1 MLLLKVSYLIVD
13 EAEEDLEMEDDPF
26 YKEELPAVLEEEECL
41 KRNALRESKISIALS
56 NASGLALE
64 IGSTQCLAKQGT
76 ITEVNES
83 GAVSHSDMP
92 DDTSHEVTLSI
103 EEEAKGTNEKGVVDK
118 PIYFDKTAQEG
129 SQTSQNVELTYLE

>member
-1 MLLLKVSYLIVD
+1 MIVD
-13 EAEEDLEMEDDPF
+13 EAEEDLEMEEDPF
-26 YKEELPAVLEEEECL
+26 HQEELPAVLEEEECL

-103 EEEAKGTNEKGVVDK
+103 EEEDKVKSEKEVDDK
-118 PIYFDKTAQEG
+118 PIYFDKIEQNG
-129 SQTSQNVELTYLE
+129 SET

>member
-1 MLLLKVSYLIVD
+1 M
-13 EAEEDLEMEDDPF
+13 EEDPF
-26 YKEELPAVLEEEECL
+26 HQEELPAVLEEEECL

-76 ITEVNES
+76 ITEVNEC
-83 GAVSHSDMP
+83 GAISHSDMP

-103 EEEAKGTNEKGVVDK
+103 EEEDKETRDKEIDDK
-118 PIYFDKTAQEG
+118 PIHFDKTEQNG
-129 SQTSQNVELTYLE
+129 LQT

>member
-1 MLLLKVSYLIVD
+1 M
-13 EAEEDLEMEDDPF
+13 EEDPF
-26 YKEELPAVLEEEECL
+26 HQEELPAVLEEEECL

-103 EEEAKGTNEKGVVDK
+103 EEEDKVKSEKEVDDK
-118 PIYFDKTAQEG
+118 PIYFDNIEQNG
-129 SQTSQNVELTYLE
+129 SET

>member
-1 MLLLKVSYLIVD
+1 MLKVSYLIVD

-26 YKEELPAVLEEEECL
+26 HKEELPAVLEEEECL

-56 NASGLALE
+56 NASGLALD
-64 IGSTQCLAKQGT
+64 IGSTQCLAKSGT
-76 ITEVNES
+76 IAEVSES
-83 GAVSHSDMP
+83 AGVSHSDIP

>member
-1 MLLLKVSYLIVD
+1 MIVD

-26 YKEELPAVLEEEECL
+26 HKEELPAVLEEEECL

-76 ITEVNES
+76 ITEVNEC
-83 GAVSHSDMP
+83 GAISHSDMP

-103 EEEAKGTNEKGVVDK
+103 EEEDKETRDKEIVDK
-118 PIYFDKTAQEG
+118 PIYFDKTEQNG
-129 SQTSQNVELTYLE
+129 LQT

>member
-26 YKEELPAVLEEEECL
+26 HKEELPAVLEEEECL

-56 NASGLALE
+56 NASGLALD

-76 ITEVNES
+76 IAEVSES
-83 GAVSHSDMP
+83 AGISHSDIP
-92 DDTSHEVTLSI
+92 DDTSHEVTLLM
-103 EEEAKGTNEKGVVDK
+103 EEDDKGTRETEVVDK
-118 PIYFDKTAQEG
+118 PIYFDKTAQNG
-129 SQTSQNVELTYLE
+129 SQR

>member
-26 YKEELPAVLEEEECL
+26 HKEELPAVLEEEECL
-41 KRNALRESKISIALS
+41 KRDELRESKISIALS
-56 NASGLALE
+56 NASGLALD
-64 IGSTQCLAKQGT
+64 IGSTQCLAKPGT
-76 ITEVNES
+76 IAEVSES
-83 GAVSHSDMP
+83 AGVSHSDIP

-103 EEEAKGTNEKGVVDK
+103 EEEAKGTNEKEVVDK
-118 PIYFDKTAQEG
+118 PIYFDKTVQEG

>member
-26 YKEELPAVLEEEECL
+26 HKEELPAVLEEEECL

-56 NASGLALE
+56 NASGLALD
-64 IGSTQCLAKQGT
+64 IGSTQCLAKPGT
-76 ITEVNES
+76 IAEVSES
-83 GAVSHSDMP
+83 AGVSHSDIP

-129 SQTSQNVELTYLE
+129 SQISQNVELTYLE

>member
-1 MLLLKVSYLIVD
+1 MLKISYLIVD
-13 EAEEDLEMEDDPF
+13 EAEEDLEMEEDPF
-26 YKEELPAVLEEEECL
+26 HQEELPAVLEEEVEEECL

-64 IGSTQCLAKQGT
+64 IGSTQCLAKPGT

-83 GAVSHSDMP
+83 GGVSHSDMP

-103 EEEAKGTNEKGVVDK
+103 EEEDKGTSEKGVVDK
-118 PIYFDKTAQEG
+118 PIHFDKTAQNG
-129 SQTSQNVELTYLE
+129 SQA

>member
-26 YKEELPAVLEEEECL
+26 HKEELPAVLEEEECL

-56 NASGLALE
+56 NASGLALD
-64 IGSTQCLAKQGT
+64 IGSTQCLAKPGT
-76 ITEVNES
+76 IAEVSES
-83 GAVSHSDMP
+83 AGVSHSDIP